1 MGDAQRG
8 DDSLAYFAAT
18 LGRTR
23 ALDVTAAA
31 SQLLD
36 KDGALLAVRHLL
48 HIADVSPTNRVIWVR
63 TGKFEKGV
71 ILSIT
76 PGLPWFPMS
85 LGGCSAIEINVRKEY
100 DDQIAAVLSG
110 AGSGILYITEI
121 SRRV

>member
-8 DDSLAYFAAT
+8 DDSLAFYAAT

-23 ALDVTAAA
+23 ALNVTIAP

-36 KDGALLAVRHLL
+36 VDGPLLPVRHLL
-48 HIADVSPTNRVIWVR
+48 HIADISPTNRVIWVR
-63 TGKFEKGV
+63 TGKFEKGTT
-71 ILSIT
+71 LSIT

-85 LGGCSAIEINVRKEY
+85 FGGLTAIEINVRKEHA
-100 DDQIAAVLSG
+100 DQIAAVMSG
-110 AGSGILYITEI
+110 GNGILYITEI